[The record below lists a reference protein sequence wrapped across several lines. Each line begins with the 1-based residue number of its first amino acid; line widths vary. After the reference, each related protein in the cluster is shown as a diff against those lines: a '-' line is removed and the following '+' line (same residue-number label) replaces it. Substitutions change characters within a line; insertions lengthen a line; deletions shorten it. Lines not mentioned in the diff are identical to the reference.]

1 LSPESRLVVLFL
13 RWRGLCLPV
22 VAPLH
27 IHEREDE
34 TLYILEGR
42 CTVQIGEQEM
52 VASSGDSIFLPRG
65 MVHAFRNDG
74 PETLRLILTFVPAG
88 VEQFFE
94 EVLEPVTERNVVP
107 PPPTKKLVERLLATG
122 PKYGIT
128 FVLPE

>member
-1 LSPESRLVVLFL
+1 
-13 RWRGLCLPV
+13 
-22 VAPLH
+22 
-27 IHEREDE
+27 
-34 TLYILEGR
+34 
-42 CTVQIGEQEM
+42 
-52 VASSGDSIFLPRG
+52 

-107 PPPTKKLVERLLATG
+107 PPPTQKLVERLLGTG